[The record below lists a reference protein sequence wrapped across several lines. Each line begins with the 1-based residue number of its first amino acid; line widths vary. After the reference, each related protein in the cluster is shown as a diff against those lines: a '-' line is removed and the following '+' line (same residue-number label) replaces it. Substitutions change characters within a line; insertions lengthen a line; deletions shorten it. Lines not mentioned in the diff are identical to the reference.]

1 MHIHGGIEE
10 IRGMHHGIGVVRRRS
25 HPHQGLLAEIA

>member
-10 IRGMHHGIGVVRRRS
+10 IRGMHHGVGVVRRRS

>member
-1 MHIHGGIEE
+1 MHIYDGIEE
-10 IRGMHHGIGVVRRRS
+10 IRGMHHNVGVVRRS